1 MQIPSPSA
9 HIGVLIVLAGLAGPA
24 VPVLDATA
32 AEPKSTQS
40 ASAPARGVLSGT
52 PSPGIKP
59 DSRDFAIC
67 DLAARS
73 RPDELEAYLVSTF
86 VPPPR
91 RRRAARLEVRFDG
104 GTMGTQELVAI
115 DGMGQITHVEDGH
128 MGMEDEGVPIDSSQQ
143 LMPHAGRVY
152 ALGFAGDAPIYLQWI
167 GRVLDDGTL
176 LPVCRLKQR
185 AEIRLASAQEG
196 DGPVCRAASAG
207 KLAYLSVRERKT
219 GQVEIPSGTHRGFTG
234 TLDGEIDVDFRNDGK
249 PERLLRYGYA
259 SGAGAG
265 CDGISYSLASG
276 ATARSSMLLDGLQDR
291 RLADNGTPREVCSD
305 RDARWFRFGGR
316 TYLDI
321 ASVGQD
327 AVAENQEYRFITSVD
342 QGMARR
348 ICEARSMHPAPK
360 LIARWNGL
368 GWTLLPPARNA
379 RPLR

>member
-1 MQIPSPSA
+1 MHILSPSA
-9 HIGVLIVLAGLAGPA
+9 HIGALILLAGLAGPA
-24 VPVLDATA
+24 APMRDA
-32 AEPKSTQS
+32 AEPTAESVQS
-40 ASAPARGVLSGT
+40 ASAPAWGVLSGT
-52 PSPGIKP
+52 PSPGMKP

-73 RPDELEAYLVSTF
+73 RPDEFEAYLVSTF

-91 RRRAARLEVRFDG
+91 RGAPARLEVRFDG
-104 GTMGTQELVAI
+104 GTMGAQELVAI
-115 DGMGQITHVEDGH
+115 DGIGQITHVEDGH
-128 MGMEDEGVPIDSSQQ
+128 MVMDDESVPIDSSKR

-152 ALGFAGDAPIYLQWI
+152 ALGFVGEAPIYLQWI
-167 GRVLDDGTL
+167 GRVLGDGTL

-185 AEIRLASAQEG
+185 AEIRLGSMTDG
-196 DGPVCRAASAG
+196 DGPVCSAASAG
-207 KLAYLSVRERKT
+207 KLAYLPVRERKT
-219 GQVEIPSGTHRGFTG
+219 GQVEIPSGSHRGFTG

-249 PERLLRYGYA
+249 PERLLRYAYS
-259 SGAGAG
+259 SGAGSG

-276 ATARSSMLLDGLQDR
+276 AAARSSMLLDGLHDR
-291 RLADNGTPREVCSD
+291 RLADNGTPREVCRD

-327 AVAENQEYRFITSVD
+327 AVAENQEYRFIASVD
-342 QGMARR
+342 RGVARR

-368 GWTLLPPARNA
+368 GWTLLPTTQNA
-379 RPLR
+379 RRQR